1 MKFEFESSF
10 NRDFLQISIEGI
22 IELDEVLEAIESANM
37 LNEIP
42 YSIKKISGY
51 PKLKA
56 FLLKFNRNK
65 DFRMGF
71 YLEGD
76 TLILSRVLSRKE
88 IYKMFP

>member
-42 YSIKKISGY
+42 YSIKKMSGY